1 MILAIKG
8 CKCSSYQTIIMVNNY
23 NEEEYELPVEIED
36 VEMLSALR
44 TYSLAINTL
53 IFAFQAM
60 KM

>member
-1 MILAIKG
+1 
-8 CKCSSYQTIIMVNNY
+8 MVNNY

-36 VEMLSALR
+36 VEMPSALR